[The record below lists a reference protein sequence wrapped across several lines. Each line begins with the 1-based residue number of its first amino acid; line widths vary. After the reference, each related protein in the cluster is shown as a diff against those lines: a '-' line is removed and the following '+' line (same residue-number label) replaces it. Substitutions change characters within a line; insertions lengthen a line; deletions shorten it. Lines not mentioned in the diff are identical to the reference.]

1 MVKLLNYNLFSMR
14 LFLTLIFLF
23 VSSCSGKMN
32 IEKFKGQQPEFSLE
46 DYFMGKTQA
55 WGMFH
60 DRFGNLKRTFKVD
73 IIGTLE
79 SDKLLLNE
87 KFIYDDGEEDVRVWT
102 IKILGNNKYIGTA
115 SDVVGEATGVAK
127 GNALN
132 WKYKLNLKVGNS
144 TILVDFDDWM
154 FLQDRNILMNRAE
167 VKKWGV
173 NIGVV
178 SITFLKIN

>member
-1 MVKLLNYNLFSMR
+1 MR
-14 LFLTLIFLF
+14 FFFTILIFLISAC
-23 VSSCSGKMN
+23 SSQMN
-32 IEKFKGQQPEFSLE
+32 IEKFKGSQPTLTLE
-46 DYFMGKTQA
+46 DYFEGKTEA

-73 IIGTLE
+73 ITGTIE
-79 SDKLLLNE
+79 SNTLTLDE
-87 KFIYDDGEEDVRVWT
+87 KFLYDDGEQDSRVWT
-102 IKILGNNKYIGTA
+102 IKILGNNQYSGTA
-115 SDVVGEATGVAK
+115 SDVVGEATGIAE

-132 WKYKLNLKVGNS
+132 WKYKLNLKVGDS

-167 VKKWGV
+167 VKKWGL

>member
-1 MVKLLNYNLFSMR
+1 
-14 LFLTLIFLF
+14 
-23 VSSCSGKMN
+23 MN
-32 IEKFKGQQPEFSLE
+32 IEKFKGSQPTLSLE
-46 DYFMGKTQA
+46 DYFEGKTEA

-73 IIGTLE
+73 ITGTLKA
-79 SDKLLLNE
+79 DTLTLDE
-87 KFIYDDGEEDVRVWT
+87 KFLYDDGEQDSRVWT
-102 IKILGNNKYIGTA
+102 IKILGNNQYSGTA
-115 SDVVGEATGVAK
+115 SDVVGEATGISE

-132 WKYKLNLKVGNS
+132 WKYKLNLKVGDS

-167 VKKWGV
+167 VKKWGL

>member
-1 MVKLLNYNLFSMR
+1 MR
-14 LFLTLIFLF
+14 FFFTILIFLI
-23 VSSCSGKMN
+23 SSCSSQMN
-32 IEKFKGQQPEFSLE
+32 IEKFKGSKPTLTLE
-46 DYFMGKTQA
+46 DYFEGKTEA
-55 WGMFH
+55 CGMFH

-73 IIGTLE
+73 ITGTIE
-79 SDKLLLNE
+79 SNTLTLDE
-87 KFIYDDGEEDVRVWT
+87 KFLYDDGEQDSRVWT
-102 IKILGNNKYIGTA
+102 IKILGNNQYSGTA
-115 SDVVGEATGVAK
+115 SDVVGEATGISE

-132 WKYKLNLKVGNS
+132 WKYKLNLKVGDS

-167 VKKWGV
+167 VKKWGL

>member
-1 MVKLLNYNLFSMR
+1 
-14 LFLTLIFLF
+14 
-23 VSSCSGKMN
+23 MN
-32 IEKFKGQQPEFSLE
+32 IEKFKGSQPTLILE
-46 DYFMGKTQA
+46 DYFEGKTEA

-73 IIGTLE
+73 ITGTIE
-79 SDKLLLNE
+79 SNILTLDE
-87 KFIYDDGEEDVRVWT
+87 KFLYDDGEQDSRVWT
-102 IKILGNNKYIGTA
+102 IKILGDNQYSGTA
-115 SDVVGEATGVAK
+115 SDVVGEAKGISE

-132 WKYKLNLKVGNS
+132 WKYKLNLKVGGS

-154 FLQDRNILMNRAE
+154 FLQDRNVLMNRAE
-167 VKKWGV
+167 VKKWGL

>member
-1 MVKLLNYNLFSMR
+1 
-14 LFLTLIFLF
+14 
-23 VSSCSGKMN
+23 MN
-32 IEKFKGQQPEFSLE
+32 IEKFKGSQPLFTLE
-46 DYFMGKTQA
+46 DYFEGKTEA

-73 IIGTLE
+73 ITGTIE
-79 SDKLLLNE
+79 SNTLTLDE
-87 KFIYDDGEEDVRVWT
+87 KFLYDDGEQDSRVWT
-102 IKILGNNKYIGTA
+102 IKILGNNQYSGTA
-115 SDVVGEATGVAK
+115 SDVVGEATGISE

-132 WKYKLNLKVGNS
+132 WKYKLNLKVGDS

-167 VKKWGV
+167 VKKWGL